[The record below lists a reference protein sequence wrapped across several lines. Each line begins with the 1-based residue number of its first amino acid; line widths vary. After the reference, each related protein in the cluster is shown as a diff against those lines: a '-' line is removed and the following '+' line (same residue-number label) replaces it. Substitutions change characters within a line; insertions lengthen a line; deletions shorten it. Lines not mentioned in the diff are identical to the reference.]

1 MVGLSGQK
9 KTARHLCSGGSS
21 VALVARLAVPLR
33 QMARKV
39 KEKAEEPAVHSKELK
54 HEAPYIGN

>member
-1 MVGLSGQK
+1 MVMVEPQVKK

-21 VALVARLAVPLR
+21 VALVMRLAVPLR

-39 KEKAEEPAVHSKELK
+39 EKEAEEPAMHGDIET
-54 HEAPYIGN
+54 